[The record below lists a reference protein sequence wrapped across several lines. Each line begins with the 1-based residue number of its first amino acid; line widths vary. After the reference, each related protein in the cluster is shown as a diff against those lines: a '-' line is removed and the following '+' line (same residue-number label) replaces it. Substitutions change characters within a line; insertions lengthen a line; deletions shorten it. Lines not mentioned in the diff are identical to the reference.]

1 MTTGEKLRTS
11 AFVRLQAFVAFVLMC
26 GLVVGMLMIS
36 SCGRVAPTYEPGT
49 ITVTS
54 TPPGANII
62 IDAQDTGEI
71 TPFSFTELVANRYE
85 VAVTMDGFF
94 VTPVSTT
101 VDLTPAAHVTRE
113 FALSNLAPTLLTI
126 TSDPPG
132 AAISINGSDT
142 GEVTPATLTDLEAG
156 DHVVALDLAGKYVS
170 PASYTVSVVAHET
183 TDLPSDTFTFRN
195 KKIVMMEGFSSVN
208 CPGCPQMAINVEGLQ
223 HTAAYGLDSVLYC
236 KFNMSWPG
244 TDPHN
249 QLNITENEDRRAFY
263 SVISIPQL
271 NIDGE
276 KKLGSGPNNTPD
288 TNDMIPFIDA
298 ALLEVPGF
306 LIDITADF
314 TNSDVPVTTTLTAM
328 EDVDLTDHT
337 LYIALVRDLIEYE
350 TAPGNQGETEFHW
363 LFFDRV
369 DDLPTLSAM
378 TTGETSVFNETLT
391 RGEWDIST
399 LYVVAFVQNNST
411 KSILQAGISSTATPP
426 APAALFLDDKINHR
440 LTAGGNSP

>member
-1 MTTGEKLRTS
+1 
-11 AFVRLQAFVAFVLMC
+11 
-26 GLVVGMLMIS
+26 
-36 SCGRVAPTYEPGT
+36 
-49 ITVTS
+49 
-54 TPPGANII
+54 
-62 IDAQDTGEI
+62 
-71 TPFSFTELVANRYE
+71 
-85 VAVTMDGFF
+85 
-94 VTPVSTT
+94 
-101 VDLTPAAHVTRE
+101 
-113 FALSNLAPTLLTI
+113 
-126 TSDPPG
+126 
-132 AAISINGSDT
+132 
-142 GEVTPATLTDLEAG
+142 
-156 DHVVALDLAGKYVS
+156 
-170 PASYTVSVVAHET
+170 
-183 TDLPSDTFTFRN
+183 
-195 KKIVMMEGFSSVN
+195 MEGFSSVN

-223 HTAAYGLDSVLYC
+223 HLDGYGLDEVLYC

-249 QLNITENEDRRAFY
+249 QLNEEENEDRRAFY

-314 TNSDVPVTTTLTAM
+314 TNSDVPVTTTITAM

-350 TAPGNQGETEFHW
+350 TPPGNQGETEFHW

-369 DDLPTLSAM
+369 DNLPTLGAL
-378 TTGETSVFNETLT
+378 TTGETAVFNETLT

-411 KSILQAGISSTATPP
+411 KAILQAGLSSTVAP
-426 APAALFLDDKINHR
+426 APAALFLDDNKPSLNR
-440 LTAGGNSP
+440 WRP